1 MKCATTDA
9 TILEC
14 LGMLDE
20 NKGIGVPIIDKE
32 GRMQAYLTDGDIRRA
47 LIKGADLSVNCMKAA
62 NKNFYYVHNIEQIN
76 KKNIVDYV
84 CIPILTKEMKIV
96 RFIVEKEEESR
107 SNSKKVAG
115 FIAAGGKGTR
125 LRPITKEIPKP
136 LVDLNGET
144 LLERIIKQFKEAGI
158 EDIYVSVNYMAD
170 KIQKTIGD
178 GKKWGVKM
186 IYIKE
191 ESPLGTAGS
200 ISLIQN
206 FRHDELLVTNGDIY
220 TELDYSRLMRYHK
233 MNNKDVTVSTIN
245 HTITVP
251 FGVIQRES
259 DRICGIIE
267 KPSYSFQCNAGIY
280 IISKKILE
288 LIPKNEYYDMPDLV
302 KKAIKEGYQAGLY
315 QIEDYWADIGTVPDL
330 DQNRRMLKLLELIK
344 KEK

>member
-47 LIKGADLSVNCMKAA
+47 LIKGADLSVNCMRSCKQ
-62 NKNFYYVHNIEQIN
+62 KLYYVHNIEQIN

-220 TELDYSRLMRYHK
+220 R
-233 MNNKDVTVSTIN
+233 
-245 HTITVP
+245 
-251 FGVIQRES
+251 
-259 DRICGIIE
+259 
-267 KPSYSFQCNAGIY
+267 A
-280 IISKKILE
+280 
-288 LIPKNEYYDMPDLV
+288 
-302 KKAIKEGYQAGLY
+302 
-315 QIEDYWADIGTVPDL
+315 
-330 DQNRRMLKLLELIK
+330 
-344 KEK
+344 